1 MSGHPE
7 ETIECDELME
17 EVEIGEGHSIPM
29 ARCLFP
35 LSSVVIA
42 YRFFSRD
49 IYRPRLSITD
59 FETEKVLGRGTF
71 GSVLLV
77 YKKDDSSKR
86 RLALKLISKEVIR
99 QKVSYKIYCDL
110 SHGRTFSI

>member
-1 MSGHPE
+1 MQARDDWVRCIEEVSGHPE
-7 ETIECDELME
+7 ETIECDDLME
-17 EVEIGEGHSIPM
+17 EVELGDGHTIPM
-29 ARCLFP
+29 ARF
-35 LSSVVIA
+35 SSISSFRVLLLH
-42 YRFFSRD
+42 SRD

-77 YKKDDSSKR
+77 YKKDDNTKR

-99 QKVSYKIYCDL
+99 QKVSGL
-110 SHGRTFSI
+110 

>member
-1 MSGHPE
+1 
-7 ETIECDELME
+7 ME
-17 EVEIGEGHSIPM
+17 EIELGDGHTIPM
-29 ARCLFP
+29 ARFSF
-35 LSSVVIA
+35 LS
-42 YRFFSRD
+42 FFMELLSHSRD

-77 YKKDDSSKR
+77 YKKDDNTKR

-99 QKVSYKIYCDL
+99 QKVCD
-110 SHGRTFSI
+110 T

>member
-1 MSGHPE
+1 MNLAMVILSLWRGSLVPF
-7 ETIECDELME
+7 TLQELT
-17 EVEIGEGHSIPM
+17 
-29 ARCLFP
+29 FT
-35 LSSVVIA
+35 
-42 YRFFSRD
+42 FRD

-77 YKKDDSSKR
+77 YKKDDNTKR

-99 QKVSYKIYCDL
+99 QKVND
-110 SHGRTFSI
+110 